1 MGNLK
6 EGLYMEYWKSSINA
20 GYQQQRYIYRFAKR
34 CFDFF
39 ASLMGL
45 IILLPIFLIIAIAI
59 KIDDPHGPIFYQ
71 QVRIGKMQKKFQM
84 FKFRSMCVD
93 ADQKL
98 NQLTQKNE
106 VDGAM
111 FKMKHDPRVTK
122 VGHFIRKYSLDEL
135 PQLLNVVLGQMSLVG
150 PRPPL
155 PNEVN
160 RYDMF
165 DIQRLNVKP
174 GCTGLWQISG
184 RSNVSFN
191 EMVLLDW
198 EYINSCNFRL
208 DLYVLLKT
216 VVLFFKPNGA
226 Y

>member
-1 MGNLK
+1 
-6 EGLYMEYWKSSINA
+6 MEYWKSSINA

-45 IILLPIFLIIAIAI
+45 IILLPIFLVIAIAI

-106 VDGAM
+106 VAGAM

>member
-1 MGNLK
+1 
-6 EGLYMEYWKSSINA
+6 MEYWKSPINA

-39 ASLMGL
+39 DSLMGL
-45 IILLPIFLIIAIAI
+45 IILLPIFLIIAIVI

-106 VDGAM
+106 VAGAM

>member
-1 MGNLK
+1 
-6 EGLYMEYWKSSINA
+6 MEYWKSSINA

-106 VDGAM
+106 VAGAM

>member
-1 MGNLK
+1 
-6 EGLYMEYWKSSINA
+6 MEYWKSSINA